1 LKIFLLF
8 LNNSFTLGKNIIE
21 VINVKEKISQ
31 LFKDKVFL
39 VLLVLGLLTI
49 VAAAGVITI
58 QRGNGGGESP
68 YLQVPDQS
76 NMIVEES
83 VPQETQVA
91 VAGDSNATMEEE
103 MQVADSNKAS
113 AAQET
118 QAPAVKTGTDKSAAT
133 SLVLNFNDATRMT
146 WPVRG
151 NVVLDYSMDT
161 TIYFPT
167 LDQYKCNPG
176 LVIQGDVSTPVVAP
190 ANAKVEK
197 VGSNEEIGSYVVL
210 NMGNNYTAIC
220 GQLKELQ
227 VVENEYIKE
236 GQVLGYVA
244 EPTKYY
250 SVEGANVYFELTH
263 NDKAIDPLDQMQ

>member
-1 LKIFLLF
+1 M
-8 LNNSFTLGKNIIE
+8 
-21 VINVKEKISQ
+21 KEKISQ

-49 VAAAGVITI
+49 VAAAGVITV

-83 VPQETQVA
+83 IPQETQVA
-91 VAGDSNATMEEE
+91 VAGESNATQNMEEE
-103 MQVADSNKAS
+103 MQAADSNKAT
-113 AAQET
+113 AEQET
-118 QAPAVKTGTDKSAAT
+118 KAPAVKAGTDKSAAT

-146 WPVRG
+146 WPLRG
-151 NVVLDYSMDT
+151 NVILDYSMES

-190 ANAKVEK
+190 ANAKVQEI
-197 VGSNEEIGSYVVL
+197 GSNEEIGSYVVL

-227 VVENEYIKE
+227 VVENEYVTE

-250 SVEGANVYFELTH
+250 SIEGSNVFFELTL
-263 NDKAIDPLDQMQ
+263 NDKAIDPLDYMQ

>member
-1 LKIFLLF
+1 M
-8 LNNSFTLGKNIIE
+8 
-21 VINVKEKISQ
+21 KEKISQ

-49 VAAAGVITI
+49 VAAAGVITV

-83 VPQETQVA
+83 IPQETQVA
-91 VAGDSNATMEEE
+91 VAGDSGATQNKEEE
-103 MQVADSNKAS
+103 MQAADSNKAT
-113 AAQET
+113 AEQET
-118 QAPAVKTGTDKSAAT
+118 NAPAAKAGTDKSAAT
-133 SLVLNFNDATRMT
+133 SLVLNFSDTTRMT
-146 WPVRG
+146 WPIRG
-151 NVVLDYSMDT
+151 NVVLDYSMES

-190 ANAKVEK
+190 ANAKVQK
-197 VGSNEEIGSYVVL
+197 ISSNEEIGSYVVL
-210 NMGNNYTAIC
+210 NMGNSYTAIC

-227 VVENEYIKE
+227 VVENEYVKE

-250 SVEGANVYFELTH
+250 SIEGSNVFFELSH
-263 NDKAIDPLDQMQ
+263 DDKAIDPLDYMQ

>member
-1 LKIFLLF
+1 
-8 LNNSFTLGKNIIE
+8 
-21 VINVKEKISQ
+21 VKEKISQ

-118 QAPAVKTGTDKSAAT
+118 QAPAVKTGTDKNAAK

-151 NVVLDYSMDT
+151 NVILDYSMDT

-227 VVENEYIKE
+227 VVENEYVKE

-263 NDKAIDPLDQMQ
+263 DDKAIDPLDQMQ